1 MNFVLS
7 LVRLRS
13 VCLLKNRENRGS
25 FETCVGVKLWLSY
38 FFVEEQNAILQSV
51 AIRPSN
57 SWHWVGSREVQP
69 Q

>member
-1 MNFVLS
+1 M
-7 LVRLRS
+7 
-13 VCLLKNRENRGS
+13 CLLKNSESRGS
-25 FETCVGVKLWLSY
+25 LETCVGVKLWLSD

-57 SWHWVGSREVQP
+57 SWHWVGSREVQS